1 MRKKEEKRTGDAQIH
16 VENEEMS
23 GSDVSD
29 SEVSEMI
36 DGEDGVEGMGFGH
49 EMEENG
55 HAIGDVVRREIAQ
68 NEELVLRHAVDDQHD
83 RTTNRL
89 ATWTINPSIHH

>member
-36 DGEDGVEGMGFGH
+36 DG
-49 EMEENG
+49 
-55 HAIGDVVRREIAQ
+55 IGYQEKTAPISMSFSKRR
-68 NEELVLRHAVDDQHD
+68 AV
-83 RTTNRL
+83 
-89 ATWTINPSIHH
+89 

>member
-1 MRKKEEKRTGDAQIH
+1 MRKRRKKRTGDAQIH

-29 SEVSEMI
+29 GEVSEMI

-55 HAIGDVVRREIAQ
+55 HTIGDVVRREIAK
-68 NEELVLRHAVDDQHD
+68 NEELVVRRAVDDQHD
-83 RTTNRL
+83 RTTNKL
-89 ATWTINPSIHH
+89 TNKFNQSII